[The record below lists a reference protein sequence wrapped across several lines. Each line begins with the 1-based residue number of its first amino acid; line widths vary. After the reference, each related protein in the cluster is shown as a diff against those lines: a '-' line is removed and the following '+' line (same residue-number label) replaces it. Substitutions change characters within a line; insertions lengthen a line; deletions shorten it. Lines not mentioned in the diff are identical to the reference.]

1 MDKHVMRF
9 HACICEVVFEM
20 DYRQLFNVT
29 GKVAVVTGAGHGLGK
44 GYALALAGA
53 GATVVC
59 IGRNADKLNETVEQI
74 RKDGGV
80 ASVVIADMAN
90 LTDIEA
96 AMQSVIAEFG
106 HLDILVNNAGTE
118 IPKGIMDV
126 TPEDYDTIMA
136 VNLRGLYFASQAALK
151 YMIPARRGKIINA
164 GSLAS
169 HIGLAEATVYSASKG
184 GVLQFTKALAV
195 EMAAHNIQVNAI
207 GPGYFRTQ
215 MTEPFFQ
222 DEAHTQW
229 IVNRIPAGRIGTTDD
244 LAGAVIFL
252 ASQASDYITGQ
263 IIYVDGG
270 WLAS

>member
-1 MDKHVMRF
+1 
-9 HACICEVVFEM
+9 M
-20 DYRQLFNVT
+20 DYRQLFSLS

-53 GATVVC
+53 GAAVICV
-59 IGRNADKLNETVEQI
+59 GRSSDKLNETAEQI
-74 RKDGGV
+74 KKAGGTARALTADIAKLSDV
-80 ASVVIADMAN
+80 QSIMKAVVD
-90 LTDIEA
+90 
-96 AMQSVIAEFG
+96 EFG
-106 HLDILVNNAGTE
+106 QLDILVNNAGTE
-118 IPKGIMDV
+118 IPKMIMEV

-136 VNLRGLYFASQAALK
+136 VNLKGLYFASQAALK
-151 YMIPARRGKIINA
+151 YMIPARQGKIINA

-215 MTEPFFQ
+215 MTEPFFK
-222 DEAHTQW
+222 DEEHNKW
-229 IVNRIPAGRIGTTDD
+229 IENRIPAGRIGTNDD

-252 ASQASDYITGQ
+252 ASPASDYITGQ
-263 IIYVDGG
+263 IVYVDGG

>member
-1 MDKHVMRF
+1 
-9 HACICEVVFEM
+9 M
-20 DYRQLFNVT
+20 DYPQLFSLS

-53 GATVVC
+53 GAVVAC
-59 IGRNADKLNETVEQI
+59 VGRSSDKLRETVEQI
-74 RKDGGV
+74 KKSGGN
-80 ASVVIADMAN
+80 AIALTADIARLDDIQSTMQAVVD
-90 LTDIEA
+90 
-96 AMQSVIAEFG
+96 EFG
-106 HLDILVNNAGTE
+106 RLDILVNNAGTE
-118 IPKGIMDV
+118 IPKGIVEV

-136 VNLRGLYFASQAALK
+136 VNLKGLYFASQAAVK
-151 YMIPARRGKIINA
+151 YMIPTRQGKIINA

-169 HIGLAEATVYSASKG
+169 QIGLAEATVYSASKG

-215 MTEPFFQ
+215 MTESFFQ
-222 DEAHTQW
+222 DEEHNKW
-229 IVNRIPAGRIGTTDD
+229 IANRIPAGRIGTTDD

-252 ASQASDYITGQ
+252 ASPASDYITGQ